1 VNPPILIFMG
11 APGSGKTTVGKFLA
25 ERLGWTFQEGDE
37 LHSAANVAKME
48 RGELL
53 SDEDRAPWL
62 AAIAAWIDRQA
73 AAGRPGIVSCSAL
86 KRAYRT
92 VLTKGRPYARI
103 VYLEASPALLRDRVA
118 HRAGHFMP
126 PSLLQP
132 QLDIFEPPAP
142 EEHPIVV
149 NADQPVEA
157 QADAVIRVLEIDP
170 QMPAYHS

>member
-1 VNPPILIFMG
+1 MG
-11 APGSGKTTVGKFLA
+11 VPGTGKTTVGKYLA
-25 ERLGWTFQEGDE
+25 GRLGWAFQEGDE

-53 SDEDRAPWL
+53 TDEDRAPWL

-73 AAGRPGIVSCSAL
+73 AAGQPGIVSCSAL

-92 VLTKGRPYARI
+92 TLTKGRPFARI
-103 VYLEASPALLRDRVA
+103 VYLRGSPELLRERVA

-132 QLDIFEPPAP
+132 QLDIFEPPTP
-142 EEHPIVV
+142 DEHPIVV
-149 NADQPVEA
+149 EADQPIEA
-157 QADAVIRVLEIDP
+157 QARAIVEALERAP
-170 QMPAYHS
+170 